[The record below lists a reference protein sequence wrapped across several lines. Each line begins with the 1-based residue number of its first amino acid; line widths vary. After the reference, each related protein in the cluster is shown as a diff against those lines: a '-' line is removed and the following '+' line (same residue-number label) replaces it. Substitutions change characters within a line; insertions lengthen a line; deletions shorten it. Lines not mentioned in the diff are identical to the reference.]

1 MVYLCRSK
9 INLNL
14 QIMNRATFSKIT
26 VVIFLVLAFASCNSL
41 NKMAK
46 NFNTVTYEVNPEVLE
61 THGGKVSFTVKGN
74 IPPKFFNRKA
84 AVFFQ
89 PVVKYDGGEIEL
101 TPMLLKG
108 ERVDGEGTTINYE
121 RGGSFTYSET
131 FDFKSGMEVSE
142 LMTSSIAF
150 LPKNS
155 LTAGMTFADAMKL
168 PKAIN
173 LGEVKLADGI
183 IATSMRVDLENEV
196 REIIEIGEEVIEKDA
211 SGNIRMDLY
220 QVSSD
225 YAIDLMELAPHGYEK
240 VTVVSEQA
248 FVYYA
253 KNLHNFDPSLKWNK
267 QENVL
272 AQMENLENFVRK
284 GWEIKDIEINGWAS
298 PEGEETFN
306 EGLSERRAKTANDML
321 VRSLTKL
328 TRERNSAVT
337 YKKPSE
343 DINFKIIGHGPDW
356 NGFLRVVEGS
366 QITDKRPILNVVKSS
381 DVLKREQ
388 EIRNMINIYPELEDY
403 ILPPLRRAEIK
414 IDCYEPKKTDAE
426 IARLATS
433 NPKELTEAELLY
445 AATLTDD
452 WNTQYSIYKA
462 ATQNFPNSWKGFNN
476 AGYLA
481 MKLGNTDEALT
492 LLRKAENLNKNN
504 GQVMNNIGVA
514 YAMQNDFNQAENYF
528 LNANNM
534 GVNNNYNLGLID
546 IQKGDYK
553 AALTKFAGLRC
564 NYNVALAQLLAGNN
578 SAAATNLEC
587 ARKNGIT
594 YYLMAITGVR
604 TSNQTMMMNNL
615 KKAIKANS
623 KLKEE
628 ARMDRE
634 FIKYFELPE
643 FQAIVN

>member
-1 MVYLCRSK
+1 MNKATILK
-9 INLNL
+9 IAVMIIL
-14 QIMNRATFSKIT
+14 AIT
-26 VVIFLVLAFASCNSL
+26 LASCNSL

-46 NFNTVTYEVNPEVLE
+46 NFNAVTYEVNPEVLE

-74 IPPKFFNRKA
+74 IPPKFFNKKA

-108 ERVDGEGTTINYE
+108 ERVEGEGTTINYE
-121 RGGSFTYSET
+121 SGGNFTYSET
-131 FDFKSGMEVSE
+131 FDFKPGMEASE

-155 LTAGMTFADAMKL
+155 LAAGMTFADAMKF

-173 LGEVKLADGI
+173 LAEVKLADGI
-183 IATSMRVDLENEV
+183 IITSTRVDLASEV
-196 REIIEIGEEVIEKDA
+196 TELIEIGEDVIEKDA

-240 VTVVSEQA
+240 VTIVSDQA
-248 FVYYA
+248 SIYFA
-253 KNLHNFDPSLKWNK
+253 KNLHNFNANLEWNK
-267 QENVL
+267 KEDVM
-272 AQMENLENFVRK
+272 AQMESLENFVRK

-306 EGLSERRAKTANDML
+306 EGLSERRAKTANTML
-321 VRSLTKL
+321 LRSLSKL
-328 TRERNSAVT
+328 GRESNSMVA
-337 YKKPSE
+337 YKNAEE

-356 NGFLRVVEGS
+356 NGFLRVVENS

-414 IDCYEPKKTDAE
+414 INCYEPKKTDEE

-462 ATQNFPNSWKGFNN
+462 ATQNFPGSWKGFNN
-476 AGYLA
+476 AGYMA
-481 MKLGNTDEALT
+481 MKLGKTAEALT
-492 LLRKAENLNKNN
+492 HLKKAEDLNKNS
-504 GQVMNNIGVA
+504 GQIMNNIGVA
-514 YAMQNDFNQAENYF
+514 YAIQDDFKQAENYF
-528 LNANNM
+528 LNANKM

-553 AALTKFAGLRC
+553 AALAKFAGLRC

-594 YYLMAITGVR
+594 YYLMAITGAR

-615 KKAIKANS
+615 KKAVKANS
-623 KLKEE
+623 KLKDE
-628 ARMDRE
+628 AKMDRE

-643 FQAIVN
+643 FQEIVQ